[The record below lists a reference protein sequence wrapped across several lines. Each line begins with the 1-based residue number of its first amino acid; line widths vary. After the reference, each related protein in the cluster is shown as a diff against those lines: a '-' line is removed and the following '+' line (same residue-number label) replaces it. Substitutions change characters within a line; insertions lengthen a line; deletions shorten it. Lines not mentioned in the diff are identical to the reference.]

1 MEIIYATTNV
11 GKKNQVQS
19 FIDYN
24 KYSVK
29 LIGLND
35 IGFTDEI
42 EENRRNV

>member
-24 KYSVK
+24 KYPVK
-29 LIGLND
+29 IINLKD
-35 IGFTDEI
+35 IGFLEEI
-42 EENRRNV
+42 EENRRNI